1 MIRRTKLVQPPSRYI
16 SDMLSTLR
24 ERIEEASA
32 PDADESLDLLVKH
45 ALKSNAPQAP
55 APNSKNV
62 WSKLSSRVRGPFGK
76 MAVEGP
82 AGAGSEMSVL
92 GAKGAPFSVGDEAR
106 SSLPSG
112 NSQEFSDPHTAL
124 FPTAKE
130 TIQRT

>member
-1 MIRRTKLVQPPSRYI
+1 
-16 SDMLSTLR
+16 MLSTLR

-32 PDADESLDLLVKH
+32 PEADESLDLLVKH
-45 ALKSNAPQAP
+45 ALKTNAPQAP
-55 APNSKNV
+55 APNSNNV

-92 GAKGAPFSVGDEAR
+92 GAKGAPFSVGDETR

-112 NSQEFSDPHTAL
+112 SSQEVSDPHTAL

-130 TIQRT
+130 PIQLT